1 MYKITLANGVILDN
15 LELNGNNF
23 ISSKVIQNDIFENNL
38 NTITINDGE
47 VDTIYYNMRLMS
59 NRVAVDGRSQFV
71 LGEKSEQEVR
81 EELLQQKI
89 EELTGAILELSSM
102 VL

>member
-1 MYKITLANGVILDN
+1 MYKITLANGIVLDN
-15 LELNGNNF
+15 LELNGNNY
-23 ISSKVIQNDIFENNL
+23 ISSQIIENDVFENNL
-38 NTITINDGE
+38 TTITINDGE
-47 VDTIYYNMRLMS
+47 IDTIYYNMRLMS
-59 NRVAVDGRSQFV
+59 NRVAADGRSWFV

-89 EELTGAILELSSM
+89 EELTGAILELSSI

>member
-38 NTITINDGE
+38 TTITINDGE
-47 VDTIYYNMRLMS
+47 VDTIYSNMRLMS
-59 NRVAVDGRSQFV
+59 NRIAADGRSWFV

>member
-1 MYKITLANGVILDN
+1 MYKITLANGVVLDN
-15 LELNGNNF
+15 LELNGNNY
-23 ISSKVIQNDIFENNL
+23 ISSQIIENDVFENNL
-38 NTITINDGE
+38 TSIMINDGKN
-47 VDTIYYNMRLMS
+47 DTIYSNMRLMS
-59 NRVAVDGRSQFV
+59 NRVATDGRSWFV

-81 EELLQQKI
+81 EELLQQRI

>member
-38 NTITINDGE
+38 TTITINDGE
-47 VDTIYYNMRLMS
+47 VDTIYSNMRLMS
-59 NRVAVDGRSQFV
+59 NRVAADGRSWFV

>member
-1 MYKITLANGVILDN
+1 MYKITLANGVVLDN
-15 LELNGNNF
+15 LELNGNNY
-23 ISSKVIQNDIFENNL
+23 ISSQIIEDDIFENNL
-38 NTITINDGE
+38 TTITISDGE
-47 VDTIYYNMRLMS
+47 VDTIYSNMRLMS
-59 NRVAVDGRSQFV
+59 NRIAADGRSWFV
-71 LGEKSEQEVR
+71 LSEKSEQEVR

>member
-1 MYKITLANGVILDN
+1 MYKITLANGIILDN

-23 ISSKVIQNDIFENNL
+23 ISSQIIENNVFENNL
-38 NTITINDGE
+38 TTITINDGE
-47 VDTIYYNMRLMS
+47 VDTIYSNMCLMS
-59 NRVAVDGRSQFV
+59 NRVAADGRSWFV

>member
-1 MYKITLANGVILDN
+1 MYKITLANGVVLDN
-15 LELNGNNF
+15 LELNGNNY
-23 ISSKVIQNDIFENNL
+23 ISSQIIENDVFENNL
-38 NTITINDGE
+38 TTITINNGE
-47 VDTIYYNMRLMS
+47 IDTVYSNMRLMS
-59 NRVAVDGRSQFV
+59 NRVAADGRSWFV

-81 EELLQQKI
+81 EELLQQRI

>member
-1 MYKITLANGVILDN
+1 MYKITLANGVVLDN
-15 LELNGNNF
+15 LELNGNNY
-23 ISSKVIQNDIFENNL
+23 ISSQIIENDVFENNL
-38 NTITINDGE
+38 TTITVSNGE
-47 VDTIYYNMRLMS
+47 IDTVYSNMRLMS
-59 NRVAVDGRSQFV
+59 NRVAADGRSWFV

-81 EELLQQKI
+81 EELLQQRI

>member
-38 NTITINDGE
+38 TTIMINDGE

-59 NRVAVDGRSQFV
+59 NRVAADGRSWFV

-102 VL
+102 VI

>member
-1 MYKITLANGVILDN
+1 MYKITLANGTVLDN
-15 LELNGNNF
+15 LELNGNNY
-23 ISSKVIQNDIFENNL
+23 ISSQIIKNDVFENNL
-38 NTITINDGE
+38 TTITINDGE
-47 VDTIYYNMRLMS
+47 IDTTYHNMRLMS
-59 NRVAVDGRSQFV
+59 NRIAADGRSWFV
-71 LGEKSEQEVR
+71 LGEKSEQEIR

>member
-59 NRVAVDGRSQFV
+59 NRVAADGRSWFV